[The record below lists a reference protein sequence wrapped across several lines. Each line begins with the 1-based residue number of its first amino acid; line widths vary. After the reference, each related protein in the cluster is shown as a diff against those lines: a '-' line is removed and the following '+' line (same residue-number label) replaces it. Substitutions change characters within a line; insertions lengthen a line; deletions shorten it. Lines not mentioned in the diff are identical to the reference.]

1 MSVDP
6 WGGRERRF
14 HDRRFCC
21 IPACRGKS
29 RCAGRG
35 GDEVVPA
42 VPRKWQ
48 ELRRK
53 KISHTGLTDLN

>member
-14 HDRRFCC
+14 RDRRFCC

-29 RCAGRG
+29 GCAA
-35 GDEVVPA
+35 EVVPA
-42 VPRKWQ
+42 VPRRWQ

-53 KISHTGLTDLN
+53 KISQTGLTDLN